1 MMKNSLKGAI
11 LSGLIFPGLGQL
23 VFKQYMRGLAL
34 MVAVSASL
42 LVIVVKGVQTALAIL
57 EKIESEGGIIDIDTL
72 TNAVT
77 QATSRSDSLIFN
89 FAFFL
94 ISLCWIIGIIDAYKT
109 GKKKD
114 NQEYRSN

>member
-1 MMKNSLKGAI
+1 MKSSLKGAI
-11 LSGLIFPGLGQL
+11 LSGLIFPGLGQI

-34 MVAVSASL
+34 MVVVAAGL
-42 LVIVVKGVQTALAIL
+42 LVIIVKGVQTALAIL
-57 EKIESEGGIIDIDTL
+57 EKVESEGGIIDMNTL

-94 ISLCWIIGIIDAYKT
+94 IILCWIIGIIDAYRI

-114 NQEYRSN
+114 NQ

>member
-1 MMKNSLKGAI
+1 VHDEKFIKRSDFI
-11 LSGLIFPGLGQL
+11 RIDISRPG
-23 VFKQYMRGLAL
+23 
-34 MVAVSASL
+34 SACF
-42 LVIVVKGVQTALAIL
+42 QTVHAALAIL